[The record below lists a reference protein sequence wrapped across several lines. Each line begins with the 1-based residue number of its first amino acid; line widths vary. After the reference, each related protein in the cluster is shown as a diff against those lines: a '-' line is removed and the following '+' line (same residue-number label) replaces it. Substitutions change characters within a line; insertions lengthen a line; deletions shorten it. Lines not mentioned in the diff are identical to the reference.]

1 MDRFY
6 LLVVLSVVIC
16 LGLPTVPSSSSLAGA
31 LLLTVS
37 GLALCVGTAVCRPRI
52 MRQQRHRVQ
61 VCLLCVTALLLYP
74 LQLSL
79 QLEHD
84 TQLLQRVDSQPR
96 LLVGTIVGL
105 PKRSGAGWQFF
116 FKTTTAQLGGGLAAE
131 SVVLDVRW
139 YLPLETNYGG
149 VVGNLQLPDLKEGQ
163 AWQMELAV
171 KPITAPA
178 NPSQGWREGNLWV
191 QGVLL
196 GAQVRYRTE
205 STVDGIRQWP
215 RATLVHDSPSFRQQ
229 VADGLARCCAAYS
242 AYPLWLALTIGERP
256 FSAELWQ
263 GLRNAGLNHI
273 LSISGMHIALVFQWC
288 LLLGLVVRCLPLSH
302 SLRVALLWCCAGG
315 VATLYAWLAGFAIPT
330 QRALWTLLLLIAL
343 GLLRRRA
350 SGWSMHL
357 LLTAGMLL
365 VWPALLV
372 SVSFWFTVVA
382 LGLLIAMQWLQ
393 RKPRGWRDHGR
404 AFAIAQLW
412 FSVGL
417 FPLSLLYFQGLAP
430 WALLINLVL
439 VPYIALLLFPAL
451 CLVTALQIL
460 HMHWPLSWLPA
471 AWQLLDGLFAPL
483 LQLLLAMDAEQA
495 WWSLPQL
502 HLIEL
507 ALITISLV
515 SLGFICIAQRCAVVL
530 VIILLLWRG
539 SEISGA
545 RVHVIDV
552 GQGSATLLQIGHHG
566 ALLDAG
572 PAVGDWSATENI
584 ILPYLQY
591 YRVTQLD
598 WVLLSHDDS
607 DHTGNVDLLRQ
618 RFPHLVL
625 YADFRDD
632 ALPCR
637 QLPTM
642 WQGVKLDV
650 LWPQAPQHSDNES
663 SCVVQAELHGL
674 RWLLPGDLGAAESAL
689 LAKHAGLTTD
699 VLVLGHHGSKTSSSI
714 GWLKQLHPRLSI
726 ASAGR
731 LNRFGHPSNDV
742 QARLQLLQIPLLST
756 AEHGAILFSQQQES
770 WQFQTYRQ
778 QRFPAWLEKLSQD
791 AVSQHRNR

>member
-1 MDRFY
+1 MA
-6 LLVVLSVVIC
+6 
-16 LGLPTVPSSSSLAGA
+16 P
-31 LLLTVS
+31 
-37 GLALCVGTAVCRPRI
+37 
-52 MRQQRHRVQ
+52 QRHWLQ

-84 TQLLQRVDSQPR
+84 VQLLQRVDSQPR
-96 LLVGTIVGL
+96 LLVGEIVGL
-105 PKRSGAGWQFF
+105 PKRSAAGWQFF
-116 FKTTTAQLGGGLAAE
+116 FKTTSAQLGGEQTVEPA
-131 SVVLDVRW
+131 VLDVRW
-139 YLPLETNYGG
+139 YLPLETFYGG
-149 VVGNLQLPDLKEGQ
+149 VVGNLQLPNLKEGQ
-163 AWQMELAV
+163 VWQLELAV

-196 GAQVRYRTE
+196 GAQVRYRAE
-205 STVDGIRQWP
+205 STADGIRQWP
-215 RATLVHDSPSFRQQ
+215 RATLLNDSSSVRQQ
-229 VADGLARCCAAYS
+229 VADGLARCCATYS
-242 AYPLWLALTIGERP
+242 AYPLWLALTLGERP
-256 FSAELWQ
+256 FSAEMWQ

-302 SLRVALLWCCAGG
+302 SLRVALLWCCAGT

-330 QRALWTLLLLIAL
+330 QRALWTLLLLITL

-350 SGWSMHL
+350 SGWSMHV
-357 LLTAGMLL
+357 LLTAVMLL

-372 SVSFWFTVVA
+372 SVSFGFTVVA

-393 RKPRGWRDHGR
+393 RRPRGWRDHCR
-404 AFAIAQLW
+404 AFAVAQLW
-412 FSVGL
+412 FNIGL
-417 FPLSLLYFQGLAP
+417 LPLSLLYFQGLAP
-430 WALLINLVL
+430 WALLINLML

-451 CLVTALQIL
+451 CLVTALQL
-460 HMHWPLSWLPA
+460 LNSCWPLSWLPA
-471 AWQLLDGLFAPL
+471 VWQLLDDLFAPL
-483 LQLLLAMDAEQA
+483 LQLLLAMDAKQA

-502 HLIEL
+502 HLGEL
-507 ALITISLV
+507 ALITISLI
-515 SLGFICIAQRCAVVL
+515 SLGFISAAQRCAVFI
-530 VIILLLWRG
+530 VIVLLLWRA
-539 SEISGA
+539 SDISGA

-566 ALLDAG
+566 ALLDVG
-572 PAVGDWSATENI
+572 PAVGDWSATEQF

-591 YRVTQLD
+591 YRITQLD

-607 DHTGNVDLLRQ
+607 DHTGNIALLQQ

-625 YADFRDD
+625 YADFRAD

-637 QLPTM
+637 QLPTQ
-642 WQGVKLDV
+642 WRGFKLKV
-650 LWPQAPQHSDNES
+650 LWPLVPQRSDNES
-663 SCVVQAELHGL
+663 SCVVQVELPGL
-674 RWLLPGDLGAAESAL
+674 RWLLPGDLGAAEAAL
-689 LAKHAGLTTD
+689 LTQHAGLTTD
-699 VLVLGHHGSKTSSSI
+699 VLVLGHHGSKTSSSV
-714 GWLKQLHPRLSI
+714 GWLKQLQPRLTI

-731 LNRFGHPSNDV
+731 LNRFGHPSNEV
-742 QARLQLLQIPLLST
+742 QARLQLLQIPLLTT
-756 AEHGAILFSQQQES
+756 AEQGAILFTQQQGR
-770 WQFQTYRQ
+770 WQFQAYRQ